1 MSHGDHVVK
10 IPNEF
15 EITSKS
21 NNNLI
26 SSIENKKNKI
36 FGLQFHPE
44 VFHTKQGK
52 KILYNFLFKITNDK
66 KCQFVHDILLLNVVE
81 KC

>member
-15 EITSKS
+15 QITSKS

-44 VFHTKQGK
+44 VFHTKKGK
-52 KILYNFLFKITNDK
+52 IILSNFLFKVCKITK
-66 KCQFVHDILLLNVVE
+66 KFIIQDIIGLL
-81 KC
+81 